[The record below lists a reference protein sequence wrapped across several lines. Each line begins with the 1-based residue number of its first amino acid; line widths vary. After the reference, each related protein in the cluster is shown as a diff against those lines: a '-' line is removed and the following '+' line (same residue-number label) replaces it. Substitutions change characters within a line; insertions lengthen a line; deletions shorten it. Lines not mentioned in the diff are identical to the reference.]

1 MILTVIPFWKDNAA
15 QTEQLLEFVF
25 AQNDRAIIPAHVLL
39 VCPPTVDKEMLE
51 RIKISAE
58 LAFRGV
64 HLLEV
69 RPLSDDR
76 APKWKNANNVF
87 TQAALHISKAFRW
100 PFLWL
105 EPDCVPLRRG
115 WHSRLVLEYG
125 TQPKHFFGARL
136 KIEVSGKPEMF
147 IMARNGIYPVDAI
160 LDIPS
165 AEAPFEISSA
175 VKVFPKFMP
184 TKLLQQLTIATTED
198 LAKVRADA
206 IILHGDKQGILR
218 RQLEASF
225 IPQPTN
231 PVAIPIAPGEPPA
244 PPEAI
249 PINGTAKKR
258 GRPSRLEM
266 AARLERMNGSLTQ

>member
-69 RPLSDDR
+69 RPLSDAR

-147 IMARNGIYPVDAI
+147 IMARNV
-160 LDIPS
+160 
-165 AEAPFEISSA
+165 
-175 VKVFPKFMP
+175 
-184 TKLLQQLTIATTED
+184 
-198 LAKVRADA
+198 A
-206 IILHGDKQGILR
+206 IILWVSLS
-218 RQLEASF
+218 SF
-225 IPQPTN
+225 CAN
-231 PVAIPIAPGEPPA
+231 SLA
-244 PPEAI
+244 
-249 PINGTAKKR
+249 TAAER
-258 GRPSRLEM
+258 SARSRS
-266 AARLERMNGSLTQ
+266 RMRVSML